1 LFWKA
6 NKISLS
12 ECFYCIDWRERQI
25 VPSDRYELP
34 VRRYFFRK
42 KLENMH
48 RYIVKFLK
56 DGRISVEKFQLA
68 V

>member
-1 LFWKA
+1 M
-6 NKISLS
+6 
-12 ECFYCIDWRERQI
+12 
-25 VPSDRYELP
+25 PSGRYELP

-48 RYIVKFLK
+48 KYVVKFLK

-68 V
+68 VKQHYETGRKG